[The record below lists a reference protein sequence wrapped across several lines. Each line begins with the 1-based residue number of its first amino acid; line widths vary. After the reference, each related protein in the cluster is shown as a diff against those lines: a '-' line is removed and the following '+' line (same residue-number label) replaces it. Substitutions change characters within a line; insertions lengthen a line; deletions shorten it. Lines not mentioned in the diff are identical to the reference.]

1 MTEDPREVL
10 RRNRALLQAERAGKE
25 REELLEKLPQ
35 GHGSGLDAD
44 MVDGLHAVEILSKAV
59 SRAGGGGGGVG
70 SGGEGGVAKESH
82 IIFVTV
88 AQEVTI

>member
-1 MTEDPREVL
+1 MAEDPKEVL
-10 RRNRALLQAERAGKE
+10 RRSRALLQAEHASKE

-44 MVDGLHAVEILSKAV
+44 MVDGLHAFEILSKAV
-59 SRAGGGGGGVG
+59 SRAGGGGGGSVQG
-70 SGGEGGVAKESH
+70 DGGVAKESH

>member
-1 MTEDPREVL
+1 MAEEVARSKRL
-10 RRNRALLQAERAGKE
+10 IANVE
-25 REELLEKLPQ
+25 RERLIETILEILPQ

-59 SRAGGGGGGVG
+59 SRAAGGGGGGVG
-70 SGGEGGVAKESH
+70 GNGAEVKKESH
-82 IIFVTV
+82 IIFVAV